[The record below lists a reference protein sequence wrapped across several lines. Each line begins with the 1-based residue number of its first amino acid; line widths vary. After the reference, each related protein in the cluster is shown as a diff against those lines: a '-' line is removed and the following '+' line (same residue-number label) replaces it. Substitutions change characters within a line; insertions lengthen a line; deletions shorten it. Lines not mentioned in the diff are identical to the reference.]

1 MNARALLAI
10 SRELLRS
17 QTMAALAEM
26 PDIEIVGAVENSG
39 DLLLAV
45 DAGSDVDLVILD
57 DQIGSLPFQ
66 ALTRELLTRHPD
78 LGVLLVTTEPTA
90 AFFQAAMDAGARAVV
105 EGPPSVDEL
114 AGRIPPILEWQRQV
128 RAMTG
133 HGLAGVHDAAG
144 RLIAFTG
151 AKGGVGTTTAALHTA
166 LLAVSSN
173 PDRRICFIDLDLQQ
187 HGVRQLLDLHGRRT
201 IADLV
206 PVADSLTGR
215 NLDEAV
221 LVHQSGL
228 RILLAPQ
235 QGEQGEDI
243 TGEIARQVLAGAKG
257 HYDLV
262 IADCGSVVTEAGAV
276 GMEFAD
282 DIALVTTADVPS
294 LRASYDKIEMLSRLQ
309 IAKNNDVR
317 LLFNK
322 VSSRNEVQPEFGRR
336 ITGADSYRVSLPE
349 DWKRLE
355 PVANSLSPLDL
366 EDGPFRRAV
375 IALGRELRLALGE
388 SRGTTRQQ
396 PVADD
401 DEPGRTDRRRRRRG
415 RRDDGQVTVEATVG
429 LAVAMVIFLVLLQT
443 ALFAIGAVSA
453 RRAADAAAL
462 VGSRGGDL
470 SAAEAAADDTTPPM
484 FGVQVRTNDGREYE
498 ARLDVPVL
506 LPFLKQDMTATGS
519 ATD

>member
-1 MNARALLAI
+1 MIARTLLAI
-10 SRELLRS
+10 SREVLRS

-26 PDIEIVGAVENSG
+26 HDVEVVGAAESSG
-39 DLLLAV
+39 DLLLALETGT
-45 DAGSDVDLVILD
+45 DIDLVVID

-66 ALTRELLTRHPD
+66 ALTRELLSRHPD
-78 LGVLLVTTEPTA
+78 IGVVLVTTEPTA
-90 AFFQAAMDAGARAVV
+90 AFYQAAMDAGARAVV

-128 RAMTG
+128 RAMAG
-133 HGLAGVHDAAG
+133 HGLAGGHDAAG

-151 AKGGVGTTTAALHTA
+151 AKGGVGTSTVALHAA
-166 LLAVSSN
+166 LLAVSAN
-173 PDRRICFIDLDLQQ
+173 PDRRVCLVDLDLQQ
-187 HGVRQLLDLHGRRT
+187 RGVRQLLDLNGRRT

-206 PVADSLTGR
+206 SIADSLTGR

-221 LVHQSGL
+221 LVHQTGL

-235 QGEQGEDI
+235 QGEQAEDI

-257 HYDLV
+257 HYDLLIV
-262 IADCGSVVTEAGAV
+262 DCGSVVTEASAV

-282 DIALVTTADVPS
+282 EIALVTTADIPS
-294 LRASYDKIEMLSRLQ
+294 LRAAYDKIEMLSRLQ

-336 ITGADSYRVSLPE
+336 ITGADSYKVALAE
-349 DWKRLE
+349 DWRRLE
-355 PVANSLSPLDL
+355 PVANSLAPLDL
-366 EDGPFRRAV
+366 EDGPFRRSV
-375 IALGRELRLALGE
+375 VALGRELRLTMSDQRAGRAAAAVE
-388 SRGTTRQQ
+388 
-396 PVADD
+396 P
-401 DEPGRTDRRRRRRG
+401 DEDEAPRRRRRR
-415 RRDDGQVTVEATVG
+415 RSRESGQVTVEATVG
-429 LAVAMVIFLVLLQT
+429 LAVAMVIFLVLMQT

-470 SAAEAAADDTTPPM
+470 SSAQSAAQSRVPGM
-484 FGVQVRTNDGREYE
+484 FGVDVRTNDGRRYE
-498 ARLDVPVL
+498 ARLDVPTL
-506 LPFLKQDMTATGS
+506 LPFLEQDITATGS

>member
-1 MNARALLAI
+1 MIARALLGI
-10 SRELLRS
+10 SREVLRS

-26 PDIEIVGAVENSG
+26 HDVEVVGAAESSG
-39 DLLLAV
+39 DLLLALETGT
-45 DAGSDVDLVILD
+45 DIDLVIID

-66 ALTRELLTRHPD
+66 ALTREAVSRQPD
-78 LGVLLVTTEPTA
+78 LGVVVVTTEPTA
-90 AFFQAAMDAGARAVV
+90 AFFQDAMDAGARAVV

-114 AGRIPPILEWQRQV
+114 AARIPPILEWQRQV
-128 RAMTG
+128 RAMSG
-133 HGLAGVHDAAG
+133 HGLAGVHEAAG

-151 AKGGVGTTTAALHTA
+151 AKGGVGTSTVALHAA
-166 LLAVSSN
+166 LLAVSAN
-173 PDRRICFIDLDLQQ
+173 PDRRVCFVDLDLQQ
-187 HGVRQLLDLHGRRT
+187 RGVRQLLDLNARRT

-206 PVADSLTGR
+206 TIADSLTGR

-221 LVHQSGL
+221 LVHHTGL

-235 QGEQGEDI
+235 QGEQAEDI

-262 IADCGSVVTEAGAV
+262 IADCGSVVTEASAV

-282 DIALVTTADVPS
+282 EIALVTTADVPS

-322 VSSRNEVQPEFGRR
+322 VSPRNEVQPEFGRR
-336 ITGADSYRVSLPE
+336 ITGADSYKVALAE
-349 DWKRLE
+349 DWRRLE
-355 PVANSLSPLDL
+355 PVANSLAPLDL
-366 EDGPFRRAV
+366 EDGPFRRSI
-375 IALGRELRLALGE
+375 IALGRELRLSLSE
-388 SRGTTRQQ
+388 SR
-396 PVADD
+396 V
-401 DEPGRTDRRRRRRG
+401 GRTPVPEVDPVEPARRRRRRG
-415 RRDDGQVTVEATVG
+415 SREDGQVTIEATVG
-429 LAVAMVIFLVLLQT
+429 LAVAMVIFLVLMQT

-470 SAAEAAADDTTPPM
+470 VEAQSAAEGRIPSM
-484 FGVQVRTNDGREYE
+484 FGVAVRTRDGREYE
-498 ARLDVPVL
+498 AQLDVPTL
-506 LPFLKQDMTATGS
+506 LPFLEQDITATGS

>member
-1 MNARALLAI
+1 MIARALLAI
-10 SRELLRS
+10 SREVLRS

-26 PDIEIVGAVENSG
+26 HDIEVVGAAENSG
-39 DLLLAV
+39 DLLLALETGA
-45 DAGSDVDLVILD
+45 DIDLVILD

-66 ALTRELLTRHPD
+66 ALTREVLSRHPD
-78 LGVLLVTTEPTA
+78 IGVVLVTTEPTA
-90 AFFQAAMDAGARAVV
+90 AFYQAAMDAGARAVV

-114 AGRIPPILEWQRQV
+114 AGRIPPILDWQRQV
-128 RAMTG
+128 RAMAG
-133 HGLAGVHDAAG
+133 HGLAGSHEVAG

-151 AKGGVGTTTAALHTA
+151 AKGGVGTSTVALHAA
-166 LLAVSSN
+166 LLAVSAN
-173 PDRRICFIDLDLQQ
+173 PDRRVCFVDLDLQQ
-187 HGVRQLLDLHGRRT
+187 RGVRQLLDLNGRRT

-206 PVADSLTGR
+206 SIADSLTGR

-221 LVHQSGL
+221 LVHQTGL

-235 QGEQGEDI
+235 HGEQAEDI

-257 HYDLV
+257 HYDLLIV
-262 IADCGSVVTEAGAV
+262 DCGSVVTEASAV

-294 LRASYDKIEMLSRLQ
+294 LRAAYDKIEMLSRLQ
-309 IAKNNDVR
+309 IAKNNDVK

-336 ITGADSYRVSLPE
+336 ITGADSYKVALAE
-349 DWKRLE
+349 DWRRLE
-355 PVANSLSPLDL
+355 PVANSLAPLEL
-366 EDGPFRRAV
+366 EDGPFRRSV
-375 IALGRELRLALGE
+375 VALGRELRLNAGDQRAPR
-388 SRGTTRQQ
+388 SA
-396 PVADD
+396 PVADE
-401 DEPGRTDRRRRRRG
+401 DEVAPRSRRRRRVRES
-415 RRDDGQVTVEATVG
+415 GQVTVEATVG
-429 LAVAMVIFLVLLQT
+429 LAVAMVIFLVLMQT

-470 SAAEAAADDTTPPM
+470 AEARSAAEQRIPGM
-484 FGVQVRTNDGREYE
+484 FGVDVRTADGRRYE
-498 ARLDVPVL
+498 ARLDVPTL
-506 LPFLKQDMTATGS
+506 LPFLEQDITATGS

>member
-1 MNARALLAI
+1 VIARTLMAI
-10 SRELLRS
+10 SREDLRS

-26 PDIEIVGAVENSG
+26 QEIEILGTVENSG

-45 DAGSDVDLVILD
+45 ESGSDLDLVLID

-66 ALTRELLTRHPD
+66 ALTREVLTRHPD
-78 LGVLLVTTEPTA
+78 IGVILMTSEPTA

-105 EGPPSVDEL
+105 EAPPSVDEL
-114 AGRIPPILEWQRQV
+114 SGRIPSILEWQRQV
-128 RAMTG
+128 RAMSG
-133 HGLAGVHDAAG
+133 YGLAGTHEAAG

-151 AKGGVGTTTAALHTA
+151 AKGGVGTTTVALHAA
-166 LLAVSSN
+166 LLAVSAN
-173 PDRRICFIDLDLQQ
+173 PDRRVCFIDLDLQQ
-187 HGVRQLLDLHGRRT
+187 RGIRQLLDLNARRT

-206 PVADSLTGR
+206 TIADSLTGR

-221 LVHQSGL
+221 LVHQTGL

-235 QGEQGEDI
+235 QGEQAEDI
-243 TGEIARQVLAGAKG
+243 TGDIARQVLAGAKG

-262 IADCGSVVTEAGAV
+262 IVDCGSVVTEAGAV

-309 IAKNNDVR
+309 IAKNNDIR

-336 ITGADSYRVSLPE
+336 ITGADSFKVAIPE
-349 DWKRLE
+349 DWRRLE

-366 EDGPFRRAV
+366 EDGPFRRSV
-375 IALGRELRLALGE
+375 IALGRELRLTLIE
-388 SRGTTRQQ
+388 RQSAGAVTSVEDRE
-396 PVADD
+396 PVR
-401 DEPGRTDRRRRRRG
+401 RTRRRSRRTP
-415 RRDDGQVTVEATVG
+415 DDSGQVTIEAVVG
-429 LAVAMVIFLVLLQT
+429 LSVAMVIFLVLMQT

-462 VGSRGGDL
+462 VGSRGGTI
-470 SAAEAAADDTTPPM
+470 SEAENAAEDRTPPM
-484 FGVQVRTNDGREYE
+484 FGVSVRSNDGRRYE
-498 ARLDVPVL
+498 ARLDVPTL
-506 LPFLKQDMTATGS
+506 LPFLAQDITATGS

>member
-1 MNARALLAI
+1 MNSRALLAI

-17 QTMAALAEM
+17 QTLAALAEM
-26 PDIEIVGAVENSG
+26 QDIEVMGVVDNSN

-45 DAGSDVDLVILD
+45 DAGSDVDLVLLD

-66 ALTRELLTRHPD
+66 ALTRELLGRHPD
-78 LGVLLVTTEPTA
+78 LGVLVVTSEPSA
-90 AFFQAAMDAGARAVV
+90 AFYQSAMDAGARAVV

-114 AGRIPPILEWQRQV
+114 AGRIPPIVEWQRQV
-128 RAMTG
+128 RAMS
-133 HGLAGVHDAAG
+133 GLGLGGVHEVAG

-166 LLAVSSN
+166 LLAVSAN
-173 PDRRICFIDLDLQQ
+173 PERRICFVDLDLQQ
-187 HGVRQLLDLHGRRT
+187 RGVRQLLDLNGRRT

-206 PVADSLTGR
+206 TIADSLTGR

-235 QGEQGEDI
+235 QGEQAEDI
-243 TGEIARQVLAGAKG
+243 TGDIARQVLAGAKG
-257 HYDLV
+257 HFDLV
-262 IADCGSVVTEAGAV
+262 IADCGSVVTEASAV

-317 LLFNK
+317 LLFNR
-322 VSSRNEVQPEFGRR
+322 VSSRSEVQPEFGRR
-336 ITGADSYRVSLPE
+336 ITGADSFAVSLPE

-355 PVANSLSPLDL
+355 PVANSLAPLDL
-366 EDGPFRRAV
+366 EDGPFRRSV
-375 IALGRELRLALGE
+375 VALGRELHLVIGQDRGPTRTVVAAE
-388 SRGTTRQQ
+388 AEAERPRSRG
-396 PVADD
+396 
-401 DEPGRTDRRRRRRG
+401 RRRG
-415 RRDDGQVTVEATVG
+415 RGEQGQVTVEATVG

-470 SAAEAAADDTTPPM
+470 AKAETAAQDTTPPM
-484 FGVQVRTNDGREYE
+484 FDVAVRSQDGRKYE

-506 LPFLKQDMTATGS
+506 LPFLQQDMTATGS